1 MPNFCR
7 ERSIPELRRDAF
19 TLIELLVVIA
29 IIAILAAMLLPALQQ
44 ARARAQGAKCVSNL
58 KNLTVL
64 GAMYMDQH
72 GGAWYSPNRNN
83 PPLNWIYSSL
93 FRGGLIRLDD
103 SGITNC
109 WSTTDAQCRQLARS
123 VPPTLFCPALP
134 YKYNPAQA
142 TILQGYGSVYNNG
155 GGIRGE
161 IFNGGWHGAIFI
173 GNGFFQY
180 GYDRGVSAATAR
192 EHTGAHGIGVS
203 DILWFADG
211 VSPFGAP
218 CARLTAFDKE
228 GGDDASSYP
237 VAVHGGRVNFA
248 TFAGNVRSGAID
260 DLRNFFVPRHVGSGV
275 YAAIRVDNYCLDGG
289 DGGNAYT
296 LCHFSE

>member
-1 MPNFCR
+1 MK
-7 ERSIPELRRDAF
+7 AQKF

-44 ARARAQGAKCVSNL
+44 ARARAQGTKCSSNL
-58 KNLTVL
+58 KNLTAM

-72 GGAWYSPNRNN
+72 NGAWYSPNRNN
-83 PPLNWIYSSL
+83 APLNWIYSSL
-93 FRGGLIRLDD
+93 FRGKYIKLDD
-103 SGITNC
+103 TGITDI
-109 WSTTDAQCRQLARS
+109 WHITDAQCRQLAES
-123 VPPTLFCPALP
+123 VPDLLYCPALP
-134 YKYNPAQA
+134 YKYNPAQP
-142 TILQGYGSVYNNG
+142 TIFQGYGSVYNNG

-173 GNGFFQY
+173 NSGLFHY

-192 EHTGAHGIGVS
+192 AHTGAYGIGIS

-211 VSPFGAP
+211 VSPFGSP

-260 DLRNFFVPRHVGSGV
+260 DLRSFFVPRHVGSGI
-275 YAAIRVDNYCLDGG
+275 YAAIRVNNYCIDGG
-289 DGGNAYT
+289 TGGGDYT
-296 LCHFSE
+296 LCHFSD